1 MPPKSAE
8 LCPPRE
14 SDPVNRKDVIMCQ
27 GKILVAHRMLILG
40 EGMEQQGPMHRTEGK
55 KRVKLSID
63 FG

>member
-1 MPPKSAE
+1 MSSCVEAKF
-8 LCPPRE
+8 
-14 SDPVNRKDVIMCQ
+14 
-27 GKILVAHRMLILG
+27 LVAHRTLNLG